1 MTKKSYKQWTVCRF
15 KRGLCEKER
24 MGFLSFWMV
33 GNGGSYLDVY
43 YVIYTTLIERH
54 LPLHTSGKSTTLYRT
69 FLVLLLQ
76 KQHYYVQCP
85 YHYLLRNTECLFLY
99 FCRCHYFFEQWTVSL
114 RCVIIVRSW
123 VSKYFVAPGILS
135 IHKLTDLTFL
145 CLSYISSIVCIGVS
159 IIPQKYPP
167 SFLPS
172 SPTPLP
178 PLNLRTIQA
187 SPFRLSSLYIGF
199 LWTPLSKTRVFPWTP
214 KTLKFFILHPILYF
228 KSN

>member
-1 MTKKSYKQWTVCRF
+1 MV
-15 KRGLCEKER
+15 
-24 MGFLSFWMV
+24 FLSFWMV

-43 YVIYTTLIERH
+43 YVIYATLIERH

-76 KQHYYVQCP
+76 KQRYYVQCP
-85 YHYLLRNTECLFLY
+85 YHSLLRNTECLFLY

-114 RCVIIVRSW
+114 RCAMIVRSW
-123 VSKYFVAPGILS
+123 VSKYFVVSGILS

-145 CLSYISSIVCIGVS
+145 CLSYISSIVCIGVL
-159 IIPQKYPP
+159 ITPQKFPP

-172 SPTPLP
+172 P
-178 PLNLRTIQA
+178 PLNLQTVQA
-187 SPFRLSSLYIGF
+187 SPFRLSSLYISF

-214 KTLKFFILHPILYF
+214 KILKFFILHPILSF
-228 KSN
+228 KIN